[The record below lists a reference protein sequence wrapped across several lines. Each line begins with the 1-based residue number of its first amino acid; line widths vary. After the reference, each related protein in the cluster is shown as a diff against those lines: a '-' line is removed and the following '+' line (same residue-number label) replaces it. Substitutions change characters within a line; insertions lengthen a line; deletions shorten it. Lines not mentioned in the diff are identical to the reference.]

1 MIKLIQ
7 RILEERKARK
17 RQEYLNEWK
26 AKEPDLCKNMEYY
39 RELAQENEA
48 KAFQMYYN
56 DMGGGDA
63 YSATARDYEAEAM
76 KCQKELEKLGF
87 EPEKLIN

>member
-26 AKEPDLCKNMEYY
+26 AKEPDLCKNMEHY

-56 DMGGGDA
+56 DMG
-63 YSATARDYEAEAM
+63 
-76 KCQKELEKLGF
+76 QK
-87 EPEKLIN
+87 P